1 MAKEIIE
8 SPMPGIIKEV
18 YVAVDDQVNEN
29 DTLCILE
36 AMKME
41 NPIVATVGG
50 KISEVN
56 ISQGQSVKRG
66 DTLIVI
72 ESRD

>member
-1 MAKEIIE
+1 MAREIVA
-8 SPMPGIIKEV
+8 SPMPGIIRSV
-18 YVAVDDQVNEN
+18 DVAVGDKVNEG

-41 NPIVATVGG
+41 NPIVAQASG

-56 ISQGQSVKRG
+56 VSSGQSVKRG
-66 DTLIVI
+66 DMLIVI
-72 ESRD
+72 ET

>member
-1 MAKEIIE
+1 MAKEIVV
-8 SPMPGIIKEV
+8 SPMPGLIKSV
-18 YVAVDDQVNEN
+18 NVAVDDEVNEG

-41 NPIVATVGG
+41 NPIVAPASG

-56 ISQGQSVKRG
+56 VSDGKSMKVG
-66 DTLIVI
+66 DVLFII
-72 ESRD
+72 ET

>member
-1 MAKEIIE
+1 MAREIVV
-8 SPMPGIIKEV
+8 SPMPGLIKSV
-18 YVAVDDQVNEN
+18 NVVVDDNVSEG

-41 NPIVATVGG
+41 NPIVAPATG

-56 ISQGQSVKRG
+56 VSSGQSVKLG
-66 DTLIVI
+66 DTLLVI
-72 ESRD
+72 ET

>member
-1 MAKEIIE
+1 MAREIVLC
-8 SPMPGIIKEV
+8 PMPGLIKNV
-18 YVAVDDQVNEN
+18 NVAVNDEVKEG

-41 NPIVATVGG
+41 NPIVAPVSG

-56 ISQGQSVKRG
+56 VSSGKSVKSG
-66 DTLIVI
+66 DMLVVI
-72 ESRD
+72 ET

>member
-1 MAKEIIE
+1 MAREIVA
-8 SPMPGIIKEV
+8 SPMPGIIKS
-18 YVAVDDQVNEN
+18 VDVDVGDKVNEG

-41 NPIVATVGG
+41 NPIVAPASG

-56 ISQGQSVKRG
+56 VSSGQSVKRG
-66 DTLIVI
+66 DMLIVI
-72 ESRD
+72 ET

>member
-1 MAKEIIE
+1 MAREIVA
-8 SPMPGIIKEV
+8 SPMPGIIKSV
-18 YVAVDDQVNEN
+18 DVAVGDKVNEG

-41 NPIVATVGG
+41 NPIVAPASG

-56 ISQGQSVKRG
+56 VSSGQSVKRG
-66 DTLIVI
+66 DMLIVI
-72 ESRD
+72 ET

>member
-1 MAKEIIE
+1 MAREIVA
-8 SPMPGIIKEV
+8 SPMPGIIKSV
-18 YVAVDDQVNEN
+18 DVAVGDKVNEG

-41 NPIVATVGG
+41 NPIVAPASG

-56 ISQGQSVKRG
+56 VSSGQSVKRG
-66 DTLIVI
+66 DMLIVI
-72 ESRD
+72 EA

>member
-1 MAKEIIE
+1 MAREIVA
-8 SPMPGIIKEV
+8 SPMPGIIKSV
-18 YVAVDDQVNEN
+18 DVAVGDKVNEG

-41 NPIVATVGG
+41 NPIVAPASG

-56 ISQGQSVKRG
+56 VSSGQSVKRG
-66 DTLIVI
+66 DMLIAI
-72 ESRD
+72 ET